1 MRSGVWVTA
10 GAVVAIAA
18 AVGWVGAQRQLASP
32 IARHLGPTV
41 TAGDLSLTPVLFA
54 TGDYYLF
61 PATTRAEEGRL
72 VVPQNRERSSGPTVD
87 LHFLRF
93 AASTNDPGTTTIYLA
108 GGPGAA
114 ATLSAA
120 GDLYDFLMRLRQAG
134 DVVVLD
140 QRGTRFSPPTLEC
153 SGRYSFPADREATLA
168 ARTPVIAAHIRDCMR
183 EFAGEADF
191 GAFNTRES
199 ALDIDD
205 LRIALGVDR
214 VNLVAISYG
223 TQLAL
228 EYMRLFPD
236 RVASAVLA
244 GTEAPHQVYKLPSRI
259 DVAFDR
265 IAAAINAGGGTTD
278 FRGDVTA
285 LLAEVEAGPV
295 SVLLNTPEPV
305 EIVLGRL
312 DVESWLYS
320 LMGERDRIAS
330 LPRWV
335 GLMQQGDFRE
345 LARLALSGR
354 QNNSASLMSV
364 AMDCTAGVEPAR
376 LDQIE
381 REAETALLR
390 DFANAPLRAACSA
403 WSAPVLGPDF
413 REPVE
418 SDVFT
423 LFISGTLDVR
433 TPLENAEEVMAG
445 FLNATHLVIEGAAHD
460 DDLLLSSPRIGELIV
475 AFLRSENLAVDRL
488 TLPRISF
495 RNP

>member
-1 MRSGVWVTA
+1 MWVTA
-10 GAVVAIAA
+10 GAVVALAA

-41 TAGDLSLTPVLFA
+41 TAGDLTLTPVLFA
-54 TGDYYLF
+54 THDYYLF
-61 PATTRAEEGRL
+61 PETTRAQEGRL

-87 LHFLRF
+87 LHFVRF
-93 AASTNDPGTTTIYLA
+93 AASTNDPGVTTIYLA

-120 GDLYDFLMRLRQAG
+120 GDRFDFLMRLRQAG

-140 QRGTRFSPPTLEC
+140 QRGTRFSPPTLDC
-153 SGRYSFPADREATLA
+153 SGRYSFPSDQEATLG
-168 ARTPVIAAHIRDCMR
+168 ARMPVIAAHIRECMR
-183 EFAGEADF
+183 EFAGEADL
-191 GAFNTRES
+191 GSFNTRES

-205 LRIALGVDR
+205 LRIALGLDR
-214 VNLVAISYG
+214 VNIVAISYG

-265 IAAAINAGGGTTD
+265 IADAINAGGGTTD
-278 FRGDVTA
+278 FRGDVAA
-285 LLAEVEAGPV
+285 LLADVEAGPV
-295 SVLLNTPEPV
+295 GVVMNTPEPV
-305 EIVLGRL
+305 EVVLGRL
-312 DVESWLYS
+312 DVEGWLYS
-320 LMGERDRIAS
+320 LMAERDGIAT

-345 LARLALSGR
+345 LARLALRGR

-364 AMDCTAGVEPAR
+364 AMDCTSGVEPAR
-376 LDQIE
+376 LEQIE
-381 REAETALLR
+381 REAATALLR
-390 DFANAPLRAACSA
+390 DFANTPLRAACSA
-403 WSAPVLGPDF
+403 WTGPVLGPDF
-413 REPVE
+413 REPVT

-433 TPLENAEEVMAG
+433 TPVENAEEVMQG
-445 FLNATHLVIEGAAHD
+445 FLNAAHLVIEGAAHD
-460 DDLLLSSPRIGELIV
+460 DDLLLSSPRIAELVV
-475 AFLRSENLAVDRL
+475 AFLRNESLAVDRL

-495 RNP
+495 RRP